1 MMPAVVR
8 PNIVLFMPDQLR
20 ADALGCFGSPV
31 AQTPAFDA
39 LAARGVRCT
48 DAWSQHSVCGPSRVS
63 MLTGWYPHVHGHRTL
78 DNLIKPW
85 EPNLLA
91 ILREAGYH
99 VAIAGNRGDVFAP
112 GVTEASTDFCGYL
125 EFPSDDPVAKR
136 YSPKHPEDHPLFKAM
151 YFGSGGDDPVVDIDE
166 ATIRTA
172 ERWLAEG
179 APKDQPWLLWVPLL
193 FPHPP
198 FTVEEPWF
206 SLHDRADMPDPVMVA
221 GPGKPQFM
229 AEYRK
234 AYGWDGLTLDHV
246 HEIMATYHGMV
257 SRVDDQLARLLRAV
271 DAIGASDDTVVA
283 AFTDHGE
290 YLGDFGLV
298 EKWPSGL
305 DPCLLRN
312 PLVLAGAGLPEG
324 VTFDQPVEMVD
335 LLATLCELAEAPV
348 AHTHFGRSLL
358 PALHDPATMHRP
370 FACAEGGFRV
380 TDVDLLESAGWIYAP
395 KAQLQ
400 HDRPELVGTAMV
412 LRTPD
417 HTYVHRRYEGDEL
430 YDRRADPA
438 EEHNVIDRSDTGDI
452 AASLR
457 GQLLGWLADTSDV
470 IPWQADPR
478 GPEIPHGWR

>member
-1 MMPAVVR
+1 
-8 PNIVLFMPDQLR
+8 
-20 ADALGCFGSPV
+20 
-31 AQTPAFDA
+31 
-39 LAARGVRCT
+39 
-48 DAWSQHSVCGPSRVS
+48 
-63 MLTGWYPHVHGHRTL
+63 
-78 DNLIKPW
+78 
-85 EPNLLA
+85 
-91 ILREAGYH
+91 
-99 VAIAGNRGDVFAP
+99 
-112 GVTEASTDFCGYL
+112 
-125 EFPSDDPVAKR
+125 
-136 YSPKHPEDHPLFKAM
+136 
-151 YFGSGGDDPVVDIDE
+151 
-166 ATIRTA
+166 
-172 ERWLAEG
+172 
-179 APKDQPWLLWVPLL
+179 
-193 FPHPP
+193 
-198 FTVEEPWF
+198 
-206 SLHDRADMPDPVMVA
+206 VA

-234 AYGWDGLTLDHV
+234 AYGWDGLTLEHV

-271 DAIGASDDTVVA
+271 DAIGATDDTVVA

-324 VTFDQPVEMVD
+324 VTVDQPVEMVD

-358 PALHDPATMHRP
+358 PVLRDAERLHRP

-380 TDVDLLESAGWIYAP
+380 TDVELFESAGWIYAP

-438 EEHNVIDRSDTGDI
+438 EEDNVIDRPDSGDI

-470 IPWQADPR
+470 TPWQADPR